1 MGTTASADRRDPS
14 APRRTIKTTVD
25 LTPGDERDT
34 WQADAIDVS
43 PRGMSMRAP
52 VLPEVGETLGVRLHP
67 EGAAPVTAQAEVV
80 WAADQGRHA
89 GTFGVR
95 FTEVSP
101 QAERSLR
108 RMLDAKDDVMVAA
121 PPPADA
127 RVKLFIH
134 GMDAPLR
141 AKVRTSDPSEVVV
154 GSELSF
160 LKLGDK
166 VDVDGAGAKVT
177 GSIVKVDVEVDP
189 KTRVPRLVLS
199 IDLGGRRKPDL
210 GTAPTVLAESPRASE
225 PDLPALKPAAKPV
238 KTAVLHDDAP
248 APRPAAAR
256 RVAQATTEL
265 GAEEV
270 PEGVPAERSQP
281 ESELSLI
288 EPPPGWITQ
297 GMRVVRQA
305 GEKAAPVMRRAAGAV
320 GQLVQRVRDRK
331 AKGDATD
338 SESPAAPSARRGL
351 RPQHQ
356 AQDEATASTSAD
368 GEALATNPGRT
379 RKVGMYAVVGLIVA
393 AGIVAYA
400 STSGPRVETPRP
412 QVAVAPE
419 GADPNAANADP
430 NAAAATN
437 ADPNA
442 VAAAGDPNAAPVEG
456 QGEPMAPQPEPRVLQ
471 GRNPRTADL
480 AAAAGAQGD
489 MEQPVF
495 QTPTQRAPR
504 PMAQRPMAQAG
515 YAQPGYA
522 QRPMAQPV
530 GLAAR
535 PVMQRPAVAAPAVAQ
550 RPMAAQPVVA
560 QGPARPAVFGNP
572 AVRNGTVLRLRMDGP
587 IAAIQGVGAR
597 GAAIVM
603 TVPGRHSLD
612 MAAPLAQVDPR
623 IAGAGVMNRANGAE
637 LTLRFREPAPPFV
650 ARSRGNVLEIV
661 LAPTPGQ
668 PVRAAVRAPL
678 VIGARR

>member
-25 LTPGDERDT
+25 LTPGDERDS
-34 WQADAIDVS
+34 WQADAVEVS
-43 PRGMSMRAP
+43 PHGMSMRSS
-52 VLPEVGETLGVRLHP
+52 VLPEVGEALGVRFKP
-67 EGAAPVTAQAEVV
+67 EGTASVAAQAEVV
-80 WAADQGRHA
+80 WASDQGTHA

-108 RMLDAKDDVMVAA
+108 RMLDAKDDVMVREGDRPA

-141 AKVRTSDPSEVVV
+141 AKVRASDASEVIV

-166 VDVDGAGAKVT
+166 VDVDGGGAKVT
-177 GSIVKVDVEVDP
+177 GAIVKVDVEVDP
-189 KTRVPRLVLS
+189 KTRVPRLVLT
-199 IDLGGRRKPDL
+199 IDLGGKRKIDL

-225 PDLPALKPAAKPV
+225 LPELPPLKPVAKPI
-238 KTAVLHDDAP
+238 KTAIVHDDAP
-248 APRPAAAR
+248 AERPTAR
-256 RVAQATTEL
+256 RAAHATNVL
-265 GAEEV
+265 GADDV
-270 PEGVPAERSQP
+270 PEGIPAERSQP

-297 GMRVVRQA
+297 GMRAVRQV

-320 GQLVQRVRDRK
+320 GELAQRIRDRR
-331 AKGDATD
+331 ASGAAHDDEESTGDA
-338 SESPAAPSARRGL
+338 PRRGL
-351 RPQHQ
+351 RPQHK
-356 AQDEATASTSAD
+356 ASTASTASTSAD
-368 GEALATNPGRT
+368 GDAVATQPGRT

-412 QVAVAPE
+412 QVAVAAE
-419 GADPNAANADP
+419 GTVDPNAAPADPNAAPTDP
-430 NAAAATN
+430 NAAG
-437 ADPNA
+437 
-442 VAAAGDPNAAPVEG
+442 GDPNAMTVEATPG
-456 QGEPMAPQPEPRVLQ
+456 AGAQQADPRWVN
-471 GRNPRTADL
+471 GRNPRTPDL
-480 AAAAGAQGD
+480 AAAAGSQGD
-489 MEQPVF
+489 MEAPVIQQPV
-495 QTPTQRAPR
+495 QRMAR
-504 PMAQRPMAQAG
+504 PMAQRQAM
-515 YAQPGYA
+515 QPGFA
-522 QRPMAQPV
+522 QQR
-530 GLAAR
+530 
-535 PVMQRPAVAAPAVAQ
+535 VMMQPAVAQ
-550 RPMAAQPVVA
+550 RQVMAQRPVVA
-560 QGPARPAVFGNP
+560 QRQVAAAPVAMQGPARPAVFGNP
-572 AVRNGTVLRLRMDGP
+572 AVRSGTVLRLRMDGP
-587 IAAIQGVGAR
+587 IGAISGVGAR

-603 TVPGRHSLD
+603 TLPGRHSLD
-612 MAAPLAQVDPR
+612 MAAPLAQIDPR
-623 IAGAGVMNRANGAE
+623 IAGAGVMNRATGAE

-668 PVRAAVRAPL
+668 PVRAGVRAPL
-678 VIGARR
+678 VIGQRR